1 MVYCLNNCERLD
13 PGEYI
18 NVFDGVPYPV
28 FKYIGRVSKNEV
40 KAQKNCLAL
49 VLNVES
55 GFSGIVIKFIDC
67 SQIEIDLVKDQ
78 VFEIAME
85 IIDFHFMFHPQQ
97 IFQVIHDEVSED
109 YH

>member
-1 MVYCLNNCERLD
+1 MVFCLNNCIRLN

-28 FKYIGRVSKNEV
+28 FKYAGQISKNEV

-55 GFSGIVIKFIDC
+55 GFSGLVIKFIDC
-67 SQIEIDLVKDQ
+67 SQIEIDLVRDQ
-78 VFEIAME
+78 VFEIARE
-85 IIDFHFMFHPQQ
+85 IIDFHFMFHPHQ
-97 IFQVIHDEVSED
+97 IFQVIHDEVCE
-109 YH
+109 YCH